1 MQTVELGILN
11 WMQESLRCG
20 ALDAAMLFVS
30 RICDHGEV
38 WILLAAVLLVLP
50 KTRRVGA
57 CLACG
62 LLLDLLLCNLWL
74 KPLIGRAR
82 PFAVNTDIVLLMT
95 PPGDASFPSGH
106 TASSFAAVC
115 ALWTV
120 NSPLWKPSLL
130 LAAAIAFSRLY
141 LYAHWPTDI
150 VGGILVG
157 ALAGCLGTWLAQRA
171 ADRLKMRRG
180 R

>member
-1 MQTVELGILN
+1 MQSVELEILN
-11 WMQESLRCG
+11 RIQDTLRCG
-20 ALDAAMLFVS
+20 VLDAAMLFVS
-30 RICDHGEV
+30 RLCDHGEI
-38 WILLAAVLLVLP
+38 WILLAAVLLAMP

-74 KPLIGRAR
+74 KPMIGRVR
-82 PFAVNTDIVLLMT
+82 PFAVNTDITLLMM

-115 ALWTV
+115 ALWTAD
-120 NSPLWKPSLL
+120 SSLWKPSLL
-130 LAAAIAFSRLY
+130 IASAIAFSRLY

-150 VGGILVG
+150 LGGILVG
-157 ALAGCLGTWLAQRA
+157 ALAGRLGARLAQWA
-171 ADRLKMRRG
+171 ADRLKERRG